1 MSMSS
6 TTLRCSEY
14 SFRSHSRCVEAMQGS
29 NYPDS
34 PVDAGPCAR
43 CRWVLV
49 HEWEM
54 KRLILLNSPEMH
66 RCVYVC
72 SRMQRKKCRKGVCVC
87 VGRYVWNF
95 NLLFTANQV
104 IFIYIL
110 NSFRTFLWESWFKT
124 ETDPNRWPSVL
135 ILYPSES
142 LRLWDH
148 RHRQAPWFPLRATK
162 HHHHHPLPWLL
173 HTHTHAHTLC

>member
-14 SFRSHSRCVEAMQGS
+14 SFRSHSRCVQAMQGS

-54 KRLILLNSPEMH
+54 KQLMQLNCPLK
-66 RCVYVC
+66 CFK
-72 SRMQRKKCRKGVCVC
+72 QRVKYTDVFMSVQGCKGRSGEKVCVC
-87 VGRYVWNF
+87 GGVCLEF
-95 NLLFTANQV
+95 
-104 IFIYIL
+104 
-110 NSFRTFLWESWFKT
+110 
-124 ETDPNRWPSVL
+124 
-135 ILYPSES
+135 
-142 LRLWDH
+142 
-148 RHRQAPWFPLRATK
+148 
-162 HHHHHPLPWLL
+162 
-173 HTHTHAHTLC
+173 